1 MASEKDAGEDIGM
14 RRRRLRYRAWHRGT
28 RELDLLLG
36 PFADA
41 SSDAMPGAE
50 LDAFEALLSEE
61 DTAITAWLLGRETP
75 PEVRKPLIDRLI
87 AFRQSAAAQQ

>member
-1 MASEKDAGEDIGM
+1 MASQNDAGDDLPL

-41 SSDAMPGAE
+41 RSEAMGDVELESAE
-50 LDAFEALLSEE
+50 RLLSED
-61 DTAITAWLLGRETP
+61 DTDLQDWLLGRLP
-75 PEVRKPLIDRLI
+75 PPVEHHTLIAHIR
-87 AFRQSAAAQQ
+87 AFRQMTRSS